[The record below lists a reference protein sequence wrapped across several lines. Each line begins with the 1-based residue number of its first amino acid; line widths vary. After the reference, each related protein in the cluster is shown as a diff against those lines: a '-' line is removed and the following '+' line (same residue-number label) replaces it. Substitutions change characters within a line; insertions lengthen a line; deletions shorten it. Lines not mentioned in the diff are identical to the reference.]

1 MSPPSPAAPD
11 PNPDDEDQ
19 PMDLNPTAAQQA
31 FRTEVRE
38 WLQANVPTDL
48 PPLRGVEQMPR
59 YKAWERTMFEAGYA
73 AISWPKA
80 FGGRDADLMTQAIF
94 AEEYARAGAPQ
105 RINVLGLGL
114 AGPTLM
120 VHGTPEQKAQWLPD
134 ILSCDAIWCQGFSE
148 PDAGSDL
155 AAIRTSA
162 VLEDDTYVVNGQKIW
177 TSAGRYAD
185 WMFALV
191 RTTTGVAKH
200 KGITFLMIDMHSP
213 GIVVRQINQINDD
226 AGFSEVF
233 FDDVRVPA
241 ANVVGGVDDGW
252 GVAMTTLSFE
262 RGTGLGSHVRFQR
275 NLDGLVEIVKATGTA
290 EDPKVRD
297 RVAALHVRN
306 QVFRHNGNRTL
317 TSISGGNPVGP
328 EASLNKLF
336 WSTMERDI
344 FETGMDVLGPYA
356 ELEDPG
362 LDGVDARA
370 WHKQYW
376 YSRAACIY
384 AGTTQIQKNIIAER
398 VLGLPKEP
406 SLRREPAALT
416 GKGS

>member
-1 MSPPSPAAPD
+1 
-11 PNPDDEDQ
+11 
-19 PMDLNPTAAQQA
+19 MDLNPTPQQVA
-31 FRTEVRE
+31 FRQEVCD
-38 WLQANVPTDL
+38 WLADNVPKSPL
-48 PPLRGVEQMPR
+48 PPLKSADELPLYRQ
-59 YKAWERTMFEAGYA
+59 WERTLYEAGYA

-80 FGGRDADLMTQAIF
+80 FGGQDADLMTQAIF
-94 AEEYARAGAPQ
+94 AEEYAKSGAPA

-120 VHGTPEQKAQWLPD
+120 ARGTPEQQQRWLPG
-134 ILSCDAIWCQGFSE
+134 ILSCDDIWCQGFSE

-162 VLEDDTYVVNGQKIW
+162 VAEDDTYIVNGQKIW
-177 TSAGRYAD
+177 TSQGRFGD
-185 WMFALV
+185 WIFMLV
-191 RTTTGVAKH
+191 RTNTDVPKH

-213 GIVVRQINQINDD
+213 GIEVRNITQINND
-226 AGFSEVF
+226 AGFAEVF

-241 ANVVGGVDDGW
+241 ANVVGGVDNGW
-252 GVAMTTLSFE
+252 SVAMTTLSFE
-262 RGTGLGSHVRFQR
+262 RGTGLGSHIRFQK
-275 NLDGLVEIVKATGTA
+275 NLDGLVRIVRARGLA
-290 EDPKVRD
+290 DDPRVRD
-297 RVAALHVRN
+297 KVAALHVRN

-317 TSISGGNPVGP
+317 TSITGGKPVGP

-344 FETGMDVLGPYA
+344 FETGMEVLGPYA
-356 ELEDPG
+356 ELTEGG
-362 LDGVDARA
+362 LDGIDAPA

-406 SLRREPAALT
+406 KIATSTLA
-416 GKGS
+416 SS

>member
-1 MSPPSPAAPD
+1 
-11 PNPDDEDQ
+11 
-19 PMDLNPTAAQQA
+19 MDLTPTPEQQA
-31 FRTEVRE
+31 FREEVRT
-38 WLQANVPTDL
+38 WLAANAPTDVG
-48 PPLRGVEQMPR
+48 PLAEDTLEDLR
-59 YKAWERTMFEAGYA
+59 AWERTLFEAGYA
-73 AISWPKA
+73 AISWPAA

-94 AEEYARAGAPQ
+94 AEEYARARAPQ

-120 VHGTPEQKAQWLPD
+120 VHGTPEQQQRWLPG
-134 ILSCDAIWCQGFSE
+134 ILSCDDIWCQGFSE
-148 PDAGSDL
+148 PEAGSDL
-155 AAIRTSA
+155 AAVRTSA

-177 TSAGRYAD
+177 TSAGRFGD
-185 WMFALV
+185 WIFTLV
-191 RTTTGVAKH
+191 RTSSEGPPH
-200 KGITFLMIDMHSP
+200 KGITFLMIDMHSD
-213 GIVVRQINQINDD
+213 GIDVRPINQINDD
-226 AGFSEVF
+226 AGFAEVF

-241 ANVVGGVDDGW
+241 DNVVGPVDGGW

-275 NLDGLVEIVKATGTA
+275 NLDDLAAIVRATGKDG
-290 EDPKVRD
+290 DPRVRD
-297 RVAALHVRN
+297 QLAALHVRN
-306 QVFRHNGNRTL
+306 QVFRHNGNRTIS
-317 TSISGGNPVGP
+317 SITAGNPIGP

-344 FETGMDVLGPYA
+344 FETGMSVMGPYA
-356 ELEDPG
+356 ELVTGG
-362 LDGVDARA
+362 LDVDVKA

-406 SLRREPAALT
+406 KAAT
-416 GKGS
+416 SA

>member
-1 MSPPSPAAPD
+1 
-11 PNPDDEDQ
+11 
-19 PMDLNPTAAQQA
+19 MDLTPTPDQQG
-31 FRTEVRE
+31 FRSEVRE
-38 WLQANVPTDL
+38 WLEANVPTDL
-48 PPLRGVEQMPR
+48 PPLKTREQLPA
-59 YKAWERTMFEAGYA
+59 YKAWERTLFEAGYA

-94 AEEYARAGAPQ
+94 AEEYARAGGPQ

-120 VHGTPEQKAQWLPD
+120 VHGTPEQQAQWLPD

-177 TSAGRYAD
+177 TSAGRFGD
-185 WMFALV
+185 WIFTLV
-191 RTTTGVAKH
+191 RTNNDVAKH
-200 KGITFLMIDMHSP
+200 KGITFLMIDMRSE
-213 GIVVRQINQINDD
+213 GIEVRDINQINND
-226 AGFSEVF
+226 AGFAEVF

-241 ANVVGGVDDGW
+241 ANVVGGVDNGW
-252 GVAMTTLSFE
+252 AVAMTCLSFE
-262 RGTGLGSHVRFQR
+262 RGTGLGSHVRFQK
-275 NLDGLVEIVKATGTA
+275 NLDGLVDIVKAAGSDD
-290 EDPKVRD
+290 DPKVRD
-297 RVAALHVRN
+297 AVAALHVRN

-317 TSISGGNPVGP
+317 TSITNGNPIGP

-344 FETGMDVLGPYA
+344 FETGMDVMGPYA
-356 ELEDPG
+356 ELEDGG
-362 LDGVDARA
+362 LDGVDAMG

-384 AGTTQIQKNIIAER
+384 AGTSQIQKNIIAER

-406 SLRREPAALT
+406 RVSA
-416 GKGS
+416 GK